1 MGDVLI
7 LPIAPRE
14 RLREVYRY
22 GSAAGLD
29 LVLML
34 DTDEGAHLPLR
45 LITVAP
51 DPIGAEV
58 LASFHDTTG
67 GRWQADKVA
76 ASVFLA
82 LRHAEWTI
90 PGSAA

>member
-1 MGDVLI
+1 MGDLLI
-7 LPIAPRE
+7 LSVAPRE
-14 RLREVYRY
+14 RLQELHSY

-45 LITVAP
+45 LATVGP
-51 DPIGAEV
+51 DPIGLEV
-58 LASFHDTTG
+58 LGSFHSTTG

-76 ASVFLA
+76 VSVLRA

>member
-7 LPIAPRE
+7 LPVVPRE
-14 RLREVYRY
+14 RLQELHRY

-45 LITVAP
+45 LATVGP
-51 DPIGAEV
+51 DPIGTET
-58 LASFHDTTG
+58 LASFHHTPG

-76 ASVFLA
+76 VSVLRA
-82 LRHAEWTI
+82 LNHAAWAI
-90 PGSAA
+90 PGSTA